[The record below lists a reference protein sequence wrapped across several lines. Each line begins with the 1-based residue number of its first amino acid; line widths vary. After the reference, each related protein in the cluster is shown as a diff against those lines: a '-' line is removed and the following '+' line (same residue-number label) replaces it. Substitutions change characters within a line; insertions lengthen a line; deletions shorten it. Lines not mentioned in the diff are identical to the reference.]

1 MRNQILCLV
10 ASMGLFLPALSVE
23 AGTETKFVD
32 KYIYRI
38 AAIHRYRANDDSAPQ
53 NYFVVFF
60 ANRKNARGKSASVG
74 KCAIA
79 PKYHK
84 EATTGLVEIALTAY
98 RKQKKVYAVCD
109 GNIGHSLGIPQL
121 LVKFYLKSL

>member
-1 MRNQILCLV
+1 MRNQIFCLV
-10 ASMGLFLPALSVE
+10 ASMGLFLPALSAE

-32 KYIYRI
+32 KYVYRI
-38 AAIHRYRANDDSAPQ
+38 AAIHRYRAHDDAPQ

-60 ANRKNARGKSASVG
+60 ANQKNARGKSASVG
-74 KCAIA
+74 KCTIA

-84 EATTGLVEIALTAY
+84 EATTGLVDIALTAY

-109 GNIGHSLGIPQL
+109 GNIGRSFGIPKL